1 MNKLL
6 VTLIALIGCIGFSN
20 IAMAQGNIEAG
31 KEKSVTC
38 VACHGAD
45 GNSPSNLYPKLA
57 GQHKSYLEKQLI
69 QFKNGERSDPIMAGM
84 VAGLSEQDMKDL
96 SAYYESQT
104 ATSETVSPEVAAAG
118 KNLYM
123 GGDINRGIPGCVACH
138 GPRGNGLALAK
149 FPKISNQHPAYI
161 KVQLEKF
168 RNKSRNNDPNGMMVD
183 VAAKLTDADIELLSN
198 YISALH

>member
-6 VTLIALIGCIGFSN
+6 VTLIALIGFSS

-31 KEKSVTC
+31 EAKSAAC

-57 GQHKSYLEKQLI
+57 GQHKSYIEKQLK
-69 QFKNGERSDPIMAGM
+69 QFKNGERNDPIMMGM
-84 VAGLSEQDMKDL
+84 TAALSTQDMQDL
-96 SAYYESQT
+96 AAYYASQT
-104 ATSETVSPEVAAAG
+104 PTAETVSPEVAAAG
-118 KNLYM
+118 KNFYM
-123 GGDINRGIPGCVACH
+123 GGDIKRGIPGCTACH
-138 GPRGNGLALAK
+138 GPRGNGLELAK

-161 KVQLEKF
+161 KAQLEKF
-168 RNKSRNNDPNGMMVD
+168 RSKARDNDPNGMMVD